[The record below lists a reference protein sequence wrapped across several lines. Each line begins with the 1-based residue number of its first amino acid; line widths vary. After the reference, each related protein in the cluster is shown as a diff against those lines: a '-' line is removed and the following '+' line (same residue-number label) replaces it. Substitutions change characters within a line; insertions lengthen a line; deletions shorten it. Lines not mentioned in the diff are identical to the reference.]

1 VNTSGALTRV
11 IATAAIAIAILGI
24 AIVLFGGGGGYTVHG
39 RFTSAGQLVTGDLVQ
54 VAGRGI
60 GTVDKIKLTDDNLA
74 DVTMKITDDGFSPLR
89 EGTTATIRQLSL
101 SGVASRYVDLSIP
114 DASHTKEI
122 PDGGVIPT
130 ADTTTAVDLDQVFNT
145 LDKPTRNGLRD
156 IIRGFNTFYD
166 GKAKEANR
174 GWLYLNPALAAS
186 SRLFQELNADTPRFR
201 RFVTATAQLV
211 TAIAEKRNDLAG
223 LVDNLATTLGATGRN
238 RDALGQ
244 AIQRLPGFMRQ
255 ANTTFVN
262 LRGTL
267 DDLTPLVDESKPVAR
282 KLQPFLRELR
292 PLARDARPTLRDLS
306 RLIRTTG
313 ADNDLIDLTKRAPA
327 VRDIA
332 VRPVTANGK
341 QREGAFPASV
351 RALNQSSPL
360 LAAARPYAVDL
371 TGWFDDFSHSGA
383 YDALGGASRVGLH
396 LNAFAGVDGQLAPIP
411 LNLRNQV
418 FKAVASTDQRDRCP
432 GSAERG
438 TVWKPTPDFPCDE
451 TQVPVGR

>member
-11 IATAAIAIAILGI
+11 IAAAAIAIAILGI
-24 AIVLFGGGGGYTVHG
+24 AIVLLGGGGGYTVHG
-39 RFTSAGQLVTGDLVQ
+39 RFTSAAQLVTGDLVQ

-89 EGTTATIRQLSL
+89 EGTQATIRQLSL

-145 LDKPTRNGLRD
+145 LDK
-156 IIRGFNTFYD
+156 
-166 GKAKEANR
+166 EANR

-211 TAIAEKRNDLAG
+211 TAIAEKRDDLAG

-292 PLARDARPTLRDLS
+292 PLARNARPTLRDLS
-306 RLIRTTG
+306 RLIRTAG
-313 ADNDLIDLTKRAPA
+313 ADNDLIDLTKSAPA

-332 VRPVTANGK
+332 VRPVTASGK

-396 LNAFAGVDGQLAPIP
+396 LNAFAGVDGVLAPIP